1 MVNTSLAEGKP
12 HLTLPPKEFACL
24 DHYSLM
30 PLEYL
35 PPPFQEK
42 MFPFLS
48 FIYFINLIALGLGHT
63 GYLVAICGI

>member
-12 HLTLPPKEFACL
+12 HLTLPPKEFAWL

-48 FIYFINLIALGLGHT
+48 FINLLL
-63 GYLVAICGI
+63 